1 MSSDW
6 IADDLALLIDAAQKA
21 GEIAHSYFGRSPETW
36 YKGRER
42 SPVSEA
48 DMASDRFLRDTLL
61 AARPSYGWLSE
72 ETLDDPS
79 RLARERI
86 FIVDPIDGT
95 RGFIGG
101 KTDWCVSVA
110 IVENGV
116 AVVGALA
123 SPARGNIWWA
133 SRGNGAFL
141 NSERLSMAA
150 DRKPMR
156 PLKLSMPDML
166 AGKAIEDPGFP
177 VERAPGGPSLALR
190 VARVAS
196 GELGAVLVR
205 PRSNEWDLAA
215 ADVLLSETGHCIVDE
230 HMERI
235 SFNRPDPSHGFLMA
249 AAKDDVAPLRA
260 CFPDV
265 LGH

>member
-36 YKGRER
+36 YKGKER

-141 NSERLSMAA
+141 NSERLSGCGSQA
-150 DRKPMR
+150 DASAEAVDARHAGRKGDR
-156 PLKLSMPDML
+156 RTRFSGR
-166 AGKAIEDPGFP
+166 AGSGWSVIGIE
-177 VERAPGGPSLALR
+177 GGACR
-190 VARVAS
+190 V
-196 GELGAVLVR
+196 G
-205 PRSNEWDLAA
+205 
-215 ADVLLSETGHCIVDE
+215 
-230 HMERI
+230 
-235 SFNRPDPSHGFLMA
+235 
-249 AAKDDVAPLRA
+249 
-260 CFPDV
+260 
-265 LGH
+265 